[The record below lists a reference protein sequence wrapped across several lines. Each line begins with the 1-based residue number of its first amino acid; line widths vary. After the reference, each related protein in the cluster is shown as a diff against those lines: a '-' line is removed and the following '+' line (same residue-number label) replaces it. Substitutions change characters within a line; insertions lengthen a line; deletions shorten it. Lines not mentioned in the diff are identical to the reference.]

1 MPRNRAAHNI
11 LRSSAADSAVLDG
24 LAQMRDDDR
33 HDALQQRGPMWNETW
48 CASEGQRGRAMVGL
62 ASRSQALLARP

>member
-1 MPRNRAAHNI
+1 
-11 LRSSAADSAVLDG
+11 
-24 LAQMRDDDR
+24 MRDDDR